1 MAAHTWEQV
10 QKQIA
15 DNDLFF
21 SDADL
26 YYAQQDPDWGMQ
38 AVQYKMDYKNATTDD
53 QRALA
58 NAGLNQSRSDRWGYT
73 AGSDGSKFYLNP
85 SSPQSYE
92 YSQPGNKTP
101 SNYTYQQPGQQSSFN
116 EQTNIGTPP
125 GYGVGSAEGGLPEG
139 SLQNNPHTGQTPVET
154 GKLNTNIGQYSD
166 WQNPFQA
173 LANNALDKI
182 VNREE
187 FVDPNADTL
196 NNIYQGILNQ
206 QAYENPHAA
215 DLNNAYQTI
224 MNQGGYESQ
233 YTDEQ
238 KALLDAILNQQAFSY
253 DPESDASWQSTKKQY
268 LREADRA
275 TQNMLG
281 DMAGLTGGMASTAAI
296 SAASQA
302 GDYYRGQMMDKLPQY
317 EQQAYQRYLD
327 GIANDKDKL
336 AIINSMDEA
345 DYAEFMDSV
354 NMNYDKFNTANQMS
368 EQDYAKYRDSIND
381 ELNKYGI
388 AKDVSDSNYQKYVDN
403 LGFNYDEMSLIN
415 TLGQQMR
422 DEFDTDRN
430 FNYNQWLDELG
441 YRTDK
446 ENTEYERTEAQEQK
460 EYERAQYAKEYA
472 DSTNDNLAKMYLS
485 LYDSTMNSKYLD
497 MAIARIEEI
506 GK

>member
-38 AVQYKMDYKNATTDD
+38 AVQFKMDYKNATTDD

-92 YSQPGNKTP
+92 YSQPENKTP

-139 SLQNNPHTGQTPVET
+139 SLQNNPQTGQTPVET
-154 GKLNTNIGQYSD
+154 GKQNTNIGQYSD
-166 WQNPFQA
+166 WKNPYQA
-173 LANNALDKI
+173 LTNNALDKI

-187 FVDPNADTL
+187 FVDPNEAV
-196 NNIYQGILNQ
+196 
-206 QAYENPHAA
+206 
-215 DLNNAYQTI
+215 LNNAYQTV
-224 MNQGGYESQ
+224 MNQGAWENPYATDLENAYQNVMNQGSWENQ
-233 YTDEQ
+233 YADQQQT
-238 KALLDAILNQQAFSY
+238 LLNQILNQQEFSY
-253 DPESDASWQSTKKQY
+253 DPNSDAAWQSAKKQY

-275 TQNMLG
+275 QQNMLG
-281 DMAGLTGGMASTAAI
+281 NMAGLTGGMASTAAI
-296 SAASQA
+296 TAASQA
-302 GDYYRGQMMDKLPQY
+302 GDYYRGQMMDRLPEY
-317 EQQAYQRYLD
+317 QQSAYQRWLD

-336 AIINSMDEA
+336 NIINNMSES
-345 DYAEFMDSV
+345 DYAKFMDSV
-354 NMNYDKFNTANQMS
+354 NMNYNKFNTANQMS
-368 EQDYAKYRDSIND
+368 EQDYAKFVDQMNQD
-381 ELNKYGI
+381 LTQYGV
-388 AKDVSDSNYQKYVDN
+388 AKEMSDSNYQKWVDA
-403 LGFNYDEMSLIN
+403 LGLNYDDLSVLN
-415 TLGQQMR
+415 SLGQQAR

-430 FNYNQWLDELG
+430 FGYNQWLDELG

-446 ENTEYERTEAQEQK
+446 ENTEYERAEAQDQK

-472 DSTNDNLAKMYLS
+472 DSTNDSLVKDYLS
-485 LYDSTMNSKYLD
+485 LYELTKDKKYLD